1 MSHKF
6 DSRSSAKLDNE
17 ERRKRLP
24 AETILQKFG
33 VSKGNIIAD
42 IGCGI
47 GYFTLPASMLVGPEG
62 KVFAMDISNE
72 MLKQTQEKANLA
84 ETGNIE
90 TMLISENNFLLRE
103 KSVDVALVFFVLHEA
118 QSPEHF
124 IAEIHRIIKPGGK
137 LAILDWEKRGM
148 PQGPPIAHRISSHDA
163 AALMQ
168 NAGFSTTTVDIGTEF
183 YGLLGLKPEL

>member
-137 LAILDWEKRGM
+137 LAILDWEKREM

-163 AALMQ
+163 AALMK
-168 NAGFSTTTVDIGTEF
+168 NAGFSTSPVAIGADF
-183 YGLLGLKPEL
+183 YGLLGVKSGL

>member
-24 AETILQKFG
+24 PETILQKFG
-33 VSKGNIIAD
+33 ISKGNIIAD

-72 MLKQTQEKANLA
+72 MLMQTQDKANLA
-84 ETGNIE
+84 KTGNIE
-90 TMLISENNFLLRE
+90 TILISENNFLLRE

-118 QSPEHF
+118 QSPGHF
-124 IAEIHRIIKPGGK
+124 LAEIHRIIKPGGK
-137 LAILDWEKRGM
+137 LAILDWEKREM
-148 PQGPPIAHRISSHDA
+148 PQGPPVAHRISSHDA

-168 NAGFSTTTVDIGTEF
+168 NAGFSTTPVDIGADF